1 MSEEVT
7 SQDWIYANI
16 GRYEGM
22 PLTIHTK
29 ALKAISQNEFKA
41 DGRGR

>member
-1 MSEEVT
+1 MSEEAI
-7 SQDWIYANI
+7 SHDWTYVNM
-16 GRYEGM
+16 GRYENM